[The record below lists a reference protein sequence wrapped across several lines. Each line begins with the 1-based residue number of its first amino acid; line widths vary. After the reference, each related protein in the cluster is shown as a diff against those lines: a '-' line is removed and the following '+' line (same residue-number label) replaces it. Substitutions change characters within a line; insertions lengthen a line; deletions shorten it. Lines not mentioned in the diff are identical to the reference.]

1 MKTCFLKYFD
11 FFKKNSF
18 IKKSVEL
25 WRAKTL
31 FNSKFKNDTKLKKN
45 NTKFKN
51 NTKMEKNNTKLKK

>member
-25 WRAKTL
+25 WRAKML
-31 FNSKFKNDTKLKKN
+31 FNNKFKNDTKLKKR
-45 NTKFKN
+45 TL
-51 NTKMEKNNTKLKK
+51 KLRK

>member
-1 MKTCFLKYFD
+1 MKTSSLKYFD

-45 NTKFKN
+45 NTKLRK
-51 NTKMEKNNTKLKK
+51 